1 MNEIQCLIISSSID
15 YSTDLVCLELEK
27 LGTKF
32 FRLNRD
38 QFRTLGIT
46 LQVERLELI
55 IRSEEKSFLFKN
67 DPDNAVYFR
76 APTFSR
82 TFTRTYSLEEQ
93 VYQSQWGAFIRN
105 LIAFDEVRWMNNPV
119 ATYRAENKM
128 YQLSKAH
135 QSHLLIPETVA
146 TNDLHFVPERKNYA
160 VKSIDTAIFAS
171 TDNEI
176 FAYTTALSK
185 DELFSEDLHLAPIC
199 IQEYLQN
206 KVDIR
211 TTFVNGSFFS
221 FSILKNGE
229 GISGDW
235 RKTSKESLEYIPIDL
250 PNNIEAKINHLMNIL
265 GLHFGGIDLIYCDET
280 IYFIE
285 VNPTGEW
292 CWLQRTSRTPISET
306 IANYLTTSNRSI

>member
-46 LQVERLELI
+46 LKVEQPELI
-55 IRSEEKSFLFKN
+55 IRSEGKTFLFKN
-67 DPDNAVYFR
+67 DPDNAIYFR

-82 TFTRTYSLEEQ
+82 TFTRIYSLEEQ
-93 VYQSQWGAFIRN
+93 LYQSQWGAFIRN
-105 LIAFDEVRWMNNPV
+105 LITFDEVRWMNNPV
-119 ATYRAENKM
+119 ATYRAENKL

-135 QSHLLIPETVA
+135 QSHLLTPKTVA
-146 TNDLHFVPERKNYA
+146 TNDLHFVPKRKNYA

-171 TDNEI
+171 TDIEM
-176 FAYTTALSK
+176 FAYTTALSE
-185 DELFSEDLHLAPIC
+185 DELFSEDLHLAPMC
-199 IQEYLQN
+199 IQECLLD

-221 FSILKNGE
+221 FSILKNGG

-235 RKTSKESLEYIPIDL
+235 RKTNKESLEYTPIDL
-250 PNNIEAKINHLMNIL
+250 PNDIERKIEHLMSAL
-265 GLHFGGIDLIYCDET
+265 GLHFGGIDLIHCDEA

-292 CWLQRTSRTPISET
+292 CWLQRTSGAPISKT
-306 IANYLTTSNRSI
+306 IATYLTTSNRSI